1 MTFLQMNSKDNKQ
14 NFFTLSAS
22 YIVERLEETHEQ
34 IIGSE
39 IMLQHF
45 LNSQTNEHKSIIPMV
60 VDILWLNFGIVK
72 LLTPFIENP
81 VFVDNPETKEK
92 DYMLDDVALLS
103 LQAMMASRHYANT
116 DLNRLSYSIMMH

>member
-1 MTFLQMNSKDNKQ
+1 M
-14 NFFTLSAS
+14 
-22 YIVERLEETHEQ
+22 VERLEESHEQ

-45 LNSQTNEHKSIIPMV
+45 FSSQASEHRLIIPMV

-81 VFVDNPETKEK
+81 VFVDNPDTKEK
-92 DYMLDDVALLS
+92 DYMLDDVSLLN
-103 LQAMMASRHYANT
+103 LQTMMTSRHYANRE
-116 DLNRLSYSIMMH
+116 LGRLSYSIMMH